1 MRAYVAGPRTGVPDY
16 NRAAFKEAK
25 AELQTQG
32 WSILSPVDFDDP
44 QDGMTEGGDGTP
56 LPERVYTRG
65 LEQCIAKMCSAK
77 IDAVI
82 VLPGWEQSRG
92 AVLEVYVAGELG
104 KRILRYPDLA
114 TARHVGSER
123 FHAILR
129 SLGMLHDRKQQD
141 YGRDDD
147 PFANVRA
154 SSEWGIDGWVGAM
167 IRATDKVR
175 RLQTYARRGSLAN
188 EGVVDAF
195 DDLAVYAVIGRVLF
209 EEDLGRA

>member
-1 MRAYVAGPRTGVPDY
+1 MRAYLAGPRTEIPDY
-16 NRAAFKEAK
+16 NRPAFRAAKDDLED
-25 AELQTQG
+25 LG
-32 WSILSPVDFDDP
+32 YDVLSPLDFDDMPEDGSP
-44 QDGMTEGGDGTP
+44 QSEADY
-56 LPERVYTRG
+56 LRG
-65 LEQCIAKMCSAK
+65 LEQCVAKMCAAR
-77 IDAVI
+77 IEVVI
-82 VLPGWEQSRG
+82 VLPGWERSRG
-92 AVLEVYVAGELG
+92 AVLEVQVAGELG
-104 KRILRYPDLA
+104 KRILRYPDLEP
-114 TARHVGSER
+114 ARHPGSER

-167 IRATDKVR
+167 VRATDKVR
-175 RLQTYARRGSLAN
+175 RLQTFARRGSLAN

-209 EEDLGRA
+209 EEDQSPA

>member
-1 MRAYVAGPRTGVPDY
+1 MKIYLSAPMSGIPDDNRPAIRAAAMALTAQGHQVISPAELDDDRGHAEETVAGSPKWVELVSEDIKIVVDPTI
-16 NRAAFKEAK
+16 EA
-25 AELQTQG
+25 
-32 WSILSPVDFDDP
+32 IV
-44 QDGMTEGGDGTP
+44 
-56 LPERVYTRG
+56 
-65 LEQCIAKMCSAK
+65 
-77 IDAVI
+77 

-92 AVLEVYVAGELG
+92 ATLEVFVGGELG
-104 KRILRYPDLA
+104 KKILRYPDLLP
-114 TARHVGSER
+114 ARHPGSEN

-129 SLGMLHDRKQQD
+129 SLGQLHDRKQQD

-154 SSEWGIDGWVGAM
+154 SSEWGIPGWVGAL

-188 EGVVDAF
+188 EGVLDAF

-209 EEDLGRA
+209 EEGNGPG